1 MKTVKDITGL
11 ERPILKEYLEEQAR
25 TPEDGAFDAYTSN
38 LGAYTSNL
46 EQFILKE
53 EKKKE
58 GYMSLLYGDLK
69 DLEHLN
75 NRAIDLNND
84 MYLELENYSN
94 GLCAEKCEQVCNMLM
109 EQWYD
114 ALNHQEKIIMA
125 LQNLINM
132 KRTGREEKK
141 EDEL

>member
-1 MKTVKDITGL
+1 MKTIEELTGFK
-11 ERPILKEYLEEQAR
+11 RPCLVEYLEEQKRNNENDAL
-25 TPEDGAFDAYTSN
+25 DAYAYN
-38 LGAYTSNL
+38 LGMYATKL
-46 EQFILKE
+46 EQFIEKQ

-75 NRAIDLNND
+75 NRATDLNND

-114 ALNHQEKIIMA
+114 ALNHQERIIMA

>member
-1 MKTVKDITGL
+1 MKTIEELTGF
-11 ERPILKEYLEEQAR
+11 ERPSLVDYLDEHDRALDAFTDSLGVYATNIEQ
-25 TPEDGAFDAYTSN
+25 Y
-38 LGAYTSNL
+38 
-46 EQFILKE
+46 ILKE

-75 NRAIDLNND
+75 NRATDLNND

-94 GLCAEKCEQVCNMLM
+94 GVCAEKCEQVCNMLM

-114 ALNHQEKIIMA
+114 ALKHQERIIMA

-132 KRTGREEKK
+132 KKTGREEQN

>member
-1 MKTVKDITGL
+1 MKTIEELTGL
-11 ERPILKEYLEEQAR
+11 ERPSLVDYLDEHDRAL
-25 TPEDGAFDAYTSN
+25 DAFTDS
-38 LGAYTSNL
+38 LGVYATNL
-46 EQFILKE
+46 EQYILKE
-53 EKKKE
+53 ENKKD
-58 GYMSLLYGDLK
+58 GYLNLLYGDLK
-69 DLEHLN
+69 DLEALN
-75 NRAIDLNND
+75 TRAIDLNND

-114 ALNHQEKIIMA
+114 ALNHQERIIMA

>member
-1 MKTVKDITGL
+1 MKTIEELTGL
-11 ERPILKEYLEEQAR
+11 KRPCLVEYLEEQKR
-25 TPEDGAFDAYTSN
+25 NNEDDALDAYAYN
-38 LGAYTSNL
+38 LGMYATKL
-46 EQFILKE
+46 EQFIEKQ

-75 NRAIDLNND
+75 NRAIDLNCD
-84 MYLELENYSN
+84 IYLMLEEALVVELCGKHRNIYDT
-94 GLCAEKCEQVCNMLM
+94 LH

-114 ALNHQEKIIMA
+114 VLHHQENIING
-125 LQNLINM
+125 LQNFINSM
-132 KRTGREEKK
+132 NREEKK